1 MKTIKIIK
9 NILIIIGAIA
19 AYYMVSLQVQYGV
32 TTKIISEMISPK
44 LHPEAME
51 KVYMP
56 MTNILLDT
64 HDITMASIV
73 RDKVDPEMSIEDI
86 EEAMAEVAI
95 ERNIKD
101 VGQLP
106 LSEQVELQ
114 LDKKQRFLKIY
125 QYCKPTTA
133 MVMVDHSDA
142 FSAYLPCRIALIEDQ
157 KGEKW
162 LYSLNMDMMI
172 YGGAPLPPELL
183 KLALEVKSTM
193 TAIQKA
199 GAGKEVDDE

>member
-1 MKTIKIIK
+1 MDR
-9 NILIIIGAIA
+9 
-19 AYYMVSLQVQYGV
+19 
-32 TTKIISEMISPK
+32 
-44 LHPEAME
+44 
-51 KVYMP
+51 
-56 MTNILLDT
+56 LDT

-199 GAGKEVDDE
+199 GAGKENTAIFHLFGLQSKRCDKASKQRMHLNDQPLSLRLLVYSIGKS

>member
-1 MKTIKIIK
+1 MKTIQFIK
-9 NILIIIGAIA
+9 WILIIIGAVA
-19 AYYMVSLQVQYGV
+19 TYYMLSFQIQYGV
-32 TTKIISEMISPK
+32 TTKVISEMISPK
-44 LHPEAME
+44 LHPDAMK

-64 HDITMASIV
+64 SDITMASIV

-86 EEAMAEVAI
+86 EEAMAEIAI

-125 QYCKPTTA
+125 QYSKPTTA
-133 MVMVDHSDA
+133 MTMVDHSDA
-142 FSAYLPCRIALIEDQ
+142 FSAYLPCRIALIEEQ

-162 LYSLNMDMMI
+162 LYSLNMDLMI
-172 YGGAPLPPELL
+172 A
-183 KLALEVKSTM
+183 KIKVK
-193 TAIQKA
+193 INRFHK
-199 GAGKEVDDE
+199 VLF